1 MFARAVLKFDLSN
14 IPGLPSNANII
25 EISFSIYFLEGD
37 TGVEGSLCSLF
48 VISKYWNSTEVTW
61 NNATKTD
68 KWEQLDLDTKFY
80 DWGLQDTVQ
89 FPGGGDRIFPCA
101 ATAPLANENNRLETY
116 TITEVMQKYIK
127 NPGTFY
133 GLYLKPYM
141 GNGGRWYA
149 SSKYAEQ
156 DKRPKLTIKYSG
168 TDISLNHLPEIT
180 SQKLIKITPKM
191 VHVHIPLN
199 NQYLVTILDL
209 KGRTIYSFNGYGK
222 KWYHVPKT
230 KLNNGMNIL
239 CITNSHSK
247 IIQNFLVVK

>member
-1 MFARAVLKFDLSN
+1 M
-14 IPGLPSNANII
+14 
-25 EISFSIYFLEGD
+25 
-37 TGVEGSLCSLF
+37 EGSLCSLF

-149 SSKYAEQ
+149 SSEYAEQ

-168 TDISLNHLPEIT
+168 TGISSNPLQKIT
-180 SQKLIKITPKM
+180 SQNLIKITPKM
-191 VHVHIPLN
+191 LQIYVPLN
-199 NQYLVTILDL
+199 NNYLVNISDI
-209 KGRTIYSFNGYGK
+209 KGRILHSFHGSSK
-222 KWYHVPKT
+222 KWYQVSKS
-230 KLNNGMNIL
+230 KLTNGLNVL
-239 CITNSHSK
+239 WITNSHSK

>member
-1 MFARAVLKFDLSN
+1 MFKLDLSN
-14 IPGLPSNANII
+14 ITGLPVNANIT
-25 EISFSIYFLEGD
+25 EITFSVYYLEGD
-37 TGVEGSLCSLF
+37 TGETGKVCSLF

-68 KWEQLDLDTKFY
+68 KWEQLDLDTKYY
-80 DWGLQDTVQ
+80 DYDLEDTVQ
-89 FPGGGDRIFPCA
+89 YPGGGDRILPYA
-101 ATAPLANENNRLETY
+101 AVASVATATNPWETY
-116 TITEVMQKYIK
+116 TVTAAMKKYIK
-127 NPGTFY
+127 NPGAFY
-133 GLYLKPYM
+133 GLYLKPYLD
-141 GNGGRWYA
+141 NGGRWYA
-149 SSKYAEQ
+149 SSEHAEE

-168 TDISLNHLPEIT
+168 TGISLNHIPEIT

-222 KWYHVPKT
+222 KWYQVPKT

>member
-1 MFARAVLKFDLSN
+1 MFKFDLSN
-14 IPGLPSNANII
+14 IPGLPVDANII
-25 EISFSIYFLEGD
+25 ETSFSIYFLEGD

-68 KWEQLDLDTKFY
+68 MWEQLDLDTKFY
-80 DWGLQDTVQ
+80 NPDLQDTVQ
-89 FPGGGDRIFPCA
+89 FPGGGDHIYPCA
-101 ATAPLANENNRLETY
+101 DTAPLANENKRWETY

-127 NPGTFY
+127 NPNTFH

-149 SSKYAEQ
+149 SSENTEQ

-168 TDISLNHLPEIT
+168 TGISLDHIPEIT

-191 VHVHIPLN
+191 VHIHIPLN

-222 KWYHVPKT
+222 KWYQVPRT
-230 KLNNGMNIL
+230 KLNNGTNIL
-239 CITNSHSK
+239 YVTNTYLK